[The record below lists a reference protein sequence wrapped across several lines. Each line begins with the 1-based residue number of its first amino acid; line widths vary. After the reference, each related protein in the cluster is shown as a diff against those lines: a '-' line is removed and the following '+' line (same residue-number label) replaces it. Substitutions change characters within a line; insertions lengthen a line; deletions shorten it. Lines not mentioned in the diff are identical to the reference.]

1 MPTQV
6 PAYPIARPSAGNDTR
21 FSVGLAIDVA
31 AVLHRHGYPPLATG
45 VDLVRLQ
52 VALFNLIY
60 QETR

>member
-1 MPTQV
+1 MST
-6 PAYPIARPSAGNDTR
+6 YPISRPTTGSDNR

-31 AVLHRHGYPPLATG
+31 AVLHRHGYPPITTG

-52 VALFNLIY
+52 TALFNLIY